1 MTDMMNNFKNFTLST
16 ALTPVQQDLKNEFS
30 IEFCEDETGIDWY
43 HLRFKF
49 SENTLKLVYDST
61 GLIVSASY
69 DADTLRPLGMSVAE
83 ISPEDVPA
91 EFSVSHGQR
100 WIFQD
105 GKIAPEPV
113 NYVAVATSRRTT
125 LMAEVSARI
134 AALTEAQDDGDITSD
149 ELTEL
154 EALRECRIALRRLD
168 LSTAPDIS
176 WPVIPA

>member
-1 MTDMMNNFKNFTLST
+1 MMNNFKNFTLST
-16 ALTPVQQDLKNEFS
+16 ALTPVQQDLKTEFS

-113 NYVAVATSRRTT
+113 DYIAVATSRRDT
-125 LMAEVSARI
+125 LMAEISARI
-134 AALTEAQDDGDITSD
+134 TRLTEAQDDGDINLEEIN

-154 EALRECRIALRRLD
+154 RERRTKLRRLD
-168 LSTAPDIS
+168 LTGAPDIE
-176 WPVIPA
+176 WP

>member
-1 MTDMMNNFKNFTLST
+1 MLNNFKNFTLST
-16 ALTPVQQDLKNEFS
+16 ALTPVQQDLKNEFC

-43 HLRFKF
+43 HLRLKF

-69 DADTLRPLGMSVAE
+69 DADSLRPLGMSVTE
-83 ISPEDVPA
+83 ISPEDIPPGFA
-91 EFSVSHGQR
+91 VSHDQR

-113 NYVAVATSRRTT
+113 NYIAVATSHRDT

-134 AALTEAQDDGDITSD
+134 SQLAAAQDDGDITPD
-149 ELTEL
+149 ELSKL
-154 EALRECRIALRRLD
+154 AALREVRAKLRRID
-168 LSTAPDIS
+168 LSPAPYID
-176 WPVIPA
+176 WPVIPE